1 MSTKAKNTNKSRKI
15 LIILLSILL
24 LVGGLHLYFT
34 QFADKLLENLLVR
47 IIEEVSPEDELS
59 FSKISYHYLEGE
71 LIVKDFSLK
80 RSDSTEG
87 FRKKLSFNKLTI
99 KGINPLQLFPG
110 RKLSL
115 RSIELDSPFFDTVE
129 KKKRKEGR
137 KKMLERLYE
146 LNVRKIIVRNASMHI
161 QNEKIRDTLRN
172 INFRLSDFQPDS
184 LIEKGGLDYLI
195 RHAELEIGE
204 NHFHMDSITV
214 SFSAITDDH
223 GRGMLVENLAFC
235 DEKHKAVLQKL
246 KSRRSLLKW
255 MHHTK
260 SSELELQDVDIDIA
274 MGQRQMDSA
283 RHHSLGRLSKW
294 IPGKIIFNK
303 LDLSVY
309 DRNTQIKNKVVELYL
324 NIDFENQD
332 SSNFQK
338 PTQIQIISGPQK
350 WKLSEEEA
358 IDFEQLIFNLA
369 QKSMSL
375 EGANW
380 TGANG
385 SMAGIGKL
393 SLRLD
398 IRFAQRLPNSIFIE
412 KLQLEDAELL
422 LRKSAFSLHM
432 KEINC
437 HIDSVALADLKQH
450 PFKLQKSLK
459 EFSCSG
465 FEYYKEGILKSGKIE
480 YSDKQLIANSL
491 SFKNK
496 DNSLKLSLSDVR
508 IPDIEILGHDSIS
521 LGLCRIG
528 SVSAQIR
535 NHASGKTKTALP
547 HISMQA
553 LKTNSI
559 ELSFADGN
567 KNLQSRISGLNLS
580 SMNLGNK
587 NFLIPAFYFDSLSF
601 QNDSKRL
608 RATTG
613 KLMYST
619 ENQSM
624 NINNIGIGFKNQA
637 GFYVQGDI
645 DNLDAFWAHPPG
657 ISHFDAARK
666 IRLNNGKIRIESNGS
681 GSGSVN
687 FHADSLQH
695 KLNKFFNSL
704 ILKDFE
710 ICFTHK
716 AQSSWNICGSLR
728 QMSVQMKQEQP
739 LQILELT
746 DCRGQSSGAG
756 RDARLKRLYFNAKQ
770 ELFEIDQLSAN
781 AKDLSPSLQELF
793 IELKALRAP
802 GFSIQKDFSPD
813 LRDLFIDSL
822 KLEARLG
829 KNKSKGK
836 TKGNIKKYLPENKLN
851 IRNLS
856 FDIRQES
863 GQEYRMEQLNMNAD
877 HLEKHLKSGDYN
889 KIIEQLRFESA
900 GIQFKNKHRLRLYGF
915 EFGNSSLQLDSLLFR
930 PDQDRLAFQKAQ
942 IYQTDWTLIRA
953 RDIIFGDF
961 SLTDD
966 NGQLRITSDTLKMS
980 GFYLDDYRDKR
991 LPMPTD
997 RYPLLPGEML
1007 DKLPFQ
1013 LCIGHLETKN
1023 AFIAYSEHEKKAVH
1037 AGRIF
1042 FNEMDIEMLNI
1053 CNIPERIAENPYLG
1067 ISTNFKLVGVARAD
1081 ASIRLNL
1088 NDPQQHFRMGCY
1100 LQAFDMTEMN
1110 PVLENLAFLKIHSGK
1125 LNSLQFTAKGNKDV
1139 ATGQMDFLY
1148 DNLKIRI
1155 IDRKTLKQTFGDN
1168 MLAFFANTFV
1178 VKKNNPSV
1186 LIPREGPMYFKR
1198 DNRKSVFNYWA
1209 KLIMSGV
1216 KTSIGFEK
1224 NKTEKKIK
1232 NLKSD

>member
-1 MSTKAKNTNKSRKI
+1 MSTKANNTKSRKL
-15 LIILLSILL
+15 LIVLLSILL
-24 LVGGLHLYFT
+24 LAGGLHLYFT
-34 QFADKLLENLLVR
+34 QFADKLLEKLLVR
-47 IIEEVSPEDELS
+47 IIEEVSPDDELS
-59 FSKISYHYLEGE
+59 FSKISYHFLESE

-80 RSDSTEG
+80 RSDSTED
-87 FRKKLSFNKLTI
+87 FRKKLSFKKLTI

-110 RKLSL
+110 QKLSL
-115 RSIELDSPFFDTVE
+115 RSIELDSPYFDAFT
-129 KKKRKEGR
+129 KKNRSDGR

-146 LNVRKIIVRNASMHI
+146 LNVRKIIVRNASMNI
-161 QNEKIRDTLRN
+161 QNEKIRDTLCN

-184 LIEKGGLDYLI
+184 LIDKGGLDYLF
-195 RHAELEIGE
+195 RHAELEIGD
-204 NHFHMDSITV
+204 NLFRIDSITI
-214 SFSAITDDH
+214 SFSAIKDDH
-223 GRGMLVENLAFC
+223 GRGILVENLDFR
-235 DEKHKAVLQKL
+235 DEKQKAVLQKL

-255 MHHTK
+255 MRHTK
-260 SSELELQDVDIDIA
+260 TSELQLEDVDIDISI
-274 MGQRQMDSA
+274 GQRKKDSA
-283 RHHSLGRLSKW
+283 RLHSLGGLSKW
-294 IPGKIIFNK
+294 IPGKIVFNN

-309 DRNTQIKNKVVELYL
+309 NQNTHIKNQLGNLYL
-324 NIDFENQD
+324 SADFNKQD
-332 SSNFQK
+332 SSVFPK
-338 PTQIQIISGPQK
+338 PQQIQIIAGQQK
-350 WKLSEEEA
+350 WKLSPEDA
-358 IDFEQLIFNLA
+358 IAFEGLNFDLA

-385 SMAGIGKL
+385 SMAGLDKL
-393 SLRLD
+393 SMGVY
-398 IRFAQRLPNSIFIE
+398 IRFSEKLPDSIFIE
-412 KLQLEDAELL
+412 KLQLENAELR
-422 LRKSAFSLHM
+422 LRKSTFSLHM
-432 KEINC
+432 KEINLR
-437 HIDSVALADLKQH
+437 IDSFAIADLKQH
-450 PFKLQKSLK
+450 PIKLQNALK
-459 EFSCSG
+459 AFSCSD
-465 FEYYKEGILKSGKIE
+465 FEYYKEGILKSGKIQ
-480 YSDKQLIANSL
+480 YSGKQLLANRL
-491 SFKNK
+491 RFKNK
-496 DNSLKLSLSDVR
+496 DNSLKLNLSDVQ
-508 IPDIEILGHDSIS
+508 IPDIEIFGHDSIS
-521 LGLCRIG
+521 LGICRVG
-528 SVSAQIR
+528 SVSAQVR
-535 NHASGKTKTALP
+535 NHSSTKTKTALP
-547 HISMQA
+547 HISLQA

-559 ELSFADGN
+559 EISFADGS

-580 SMNLGNK
+580 SMGLRNGNL
-587 NFLIPAFYFDSLSF
+587 LIPAFYFDSISF

-608 RATTG
+608 WATTG
-613 KLMYST
+613 KLMYSA

-624 NINNIGIGFKNQA
+624 NINNIGIGYKNQT
-637 GFYVQGDI
+637 GFYVQSDI
-645 DNLDAFWAHPPG
+645 DKLDAFWAHPLG

-666 IRLNNGKIRIESNGS
+666 IRLNNGKIRIESDGS
-681 GSGSVN
+681 GSGSGN
-687 FHADSLQH
+687 FHTDSLQY

-728 QMSVQMKQEQP
+728 QMSVLLKQNQP

-781 AKDLSPSLQELF
+781 VKGLSPSLQELF

-802 GFSIQKDFSPD
+802 GFSFQKDFSPD

-829 KNKSKGK
+829 KDKSKGN

-851 IRNLS
+851 ISNLYC
-856 FDIRQES
+856 DIRQES
-863 GQEYRMEQLNMNAD
+863 GQEFQMEQFNMNAD
-877 HLEKHLKSGDYN
+877 NLEKHLKSGDYN

-915 EFGNSSLQLDSLLFR
+915 DFGNNSLQLDSLLFR
-930 PDQDRLAFQKAQ
+930 PDQDRLAFQKEQ

-953 RDIIFGDF
+953 RDINLGVF
-961 SLTDD
+961 SLTDE

-991 LPMPTD
+991 LPMPID
-997 RYPLLPGEML
+997 RHPLLPGEIL
-1007 DKLPFQ
+1007 KKLPFQ

-1023 AFIAYSEHEKKAVH
+1023 AFIAYSEHEKKAAE

-1042 FNEMDIEMLNI
+1042 FNELDIEMLNI
-1053 CNIPERIAENPYLG
+1053 CNIPEQIAENPYLG

-1081 ASIRLNL
+1081 ASIRINL
-1088 NDPQQHFRMGCY
+1088 NDPQQHFLMGCH
-1100 LQAFDMTEMN
+1100 LNTFNMTDMN
-1110 PVLENLAFLKIHSGK
+1110 PVLENLAFLRIHSGK
-1125 LNSLQFTAKGNKDV
+1125 LNSLQFSAKGNKDV

-1148 DNLKIRI
+1148 DDLKIRI
-1155 IDRKTLKQTFGDN
+1155 IDRKTLKQSFGDH

-1178 VKKNNPSV
+1178 VKKNNPTV
-1186 LIPREGPMYFKR
+1186 LIPREGPMYFER

-1232 NLKSD
+1232 KLKGN